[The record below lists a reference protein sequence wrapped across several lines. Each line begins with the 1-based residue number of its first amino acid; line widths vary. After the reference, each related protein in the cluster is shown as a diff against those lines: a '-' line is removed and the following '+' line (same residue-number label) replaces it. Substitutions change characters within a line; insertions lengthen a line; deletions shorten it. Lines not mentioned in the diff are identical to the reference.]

1 MKKQIPKGL
10 YAITAE
16 NFSNGKDNIV
26 VVKEMLDSGIKIL
39 QYRDKYKSKFEKF
52 KQCEIIRKLTL
63 DNDCFFI
70 VNDDID
76 IALAVQSDGV
86 HIGQDDIPLKKVREL
101 TGENITIG
109 LSTHSPE
116 QALLAVEQGAD
127 YIGVGPIYKTFTK
140 ENVID
145 PVGLNYLD
153 FCVRNIAIPKIAIG
167 GIKLSNL
174 LEVYRHSPENICM
187 VTEITSS
194 SNIGLTIKKAQEI
207 MHDYC

>member
-1 MKKQIPKGL
+1 MKKQMPKGL

-39 QYRDKYKSKFEKF
+39 QYRDKYKSKLEKF

-63 DNDCFFI
+63 DYDCFFV

-76 IALAVQSDGV
+76 IALTIQSDGI
-86 HIGQDDIPLKKVREL
+86 HIGQDDLPLKKVRKL
-101 TGENITIG
+101 TRENIAIG

-116 QALLAVEQGAD
+116 QALFAVEQGAD

-140 ENVID
+140 ENIVD

-153 FCVRNIAIPKIAIG
+153 WCVSNIAIPKAAIG

-174 LEVYRHSPENICM
+174 VEVYRHSPENICM

-194 SNIGLTIKKAQEI
+194 SSIGLTIKKAKEI